1 MLLLLYCDINNNIEL
16 NFLNYCFSNLFLI
29 FLIYI
34 FLMIL
39 FVMEKCGLD
48 LILIDYLKPILN
60 LKAQHYFF
68 LINYFLI

>member
-60 LKAQHYFF
+60 LKAQLYFF
-68 LINYFLI
+68 LIIYFLI